1 VPLENTDPLAL
12 DRAAMREAA
21 HQTIDFL
28 LDRLEDDAALPLR
41 RATPA
46 EMRERLSGAAP
57 DGPQPFAE
65 LLAQLARDV
74 LPFMSRVDHPA
85 FFAFVPGSGTWPGA
99 LADFIASACNI
110 YAGSWMEAAGPS
122 QVELEVLGWFKD
134 WLGYPNEAAGAL
146 VTGGSAANLAALA
159 CAREAIAGGPDDR
172 LVIYVADQAHS
183 SIARAA
189 RILGMRPEQVRVL
202 PVDASFRLGV
212 QTVAD
217 AMDADAAAGRRPFA
231 LVANAGATNTG
242 AVDRLDKLATLCRER
257 GVWLHADAA
266 YGGFAVLTERGK
278 AQLAGLELADS
289 ITLDP
294 HKWLYQP
301 FECGCILVRDG
312 RRLHDTFAILPD
324 YLRDARTQD
333 DEVNF
338 SELSL
343 QLTRTSRALKIWLS
357 VRAFGLDAF
366 RQTIDRTLDLAAAA
380 RERIERSPAF
390 ELMAPPSLG
399 VVCFRRVFADAG
411 EDELDALNAGL
422 VSALEE
428 SGIGLVSS
436 TRLRGRY
443 AIRLCVLNHSST
455 DEHIERVL
463 KFLET
468 AKPQRAG
475 APTYERHPDV
485 LAAQHAAQSEPF
497 RIETFHDRG
506 EARSFAAGD
515 TVVARWD
522 TTRDFYVI
530 VEGSVAVTIDGERV
544 AELGPGDFFGE
555 LAALDWGAGFGYA
568 RLATVTALEPLH
580 VVVLAPET
588 LGELVREHPAL
599 ERELRRRAGDRLLRH

>member
-1 VPLENTDPLAL
+1 MPQENTDPLAL
-12 DRAAMREAA
+12 DRDAMRELA
-21 HQTIDFL
+21 HQTVDFL
-28 LDRLEDDAALPLR
+28 LDRLTDPDAPPLR

-46 EMRERLSGAAP
+46 EMRERLSGPAP
-57 DGPQPFAE
+57 DEAQPFDE
-65 LLAQLARDV
+65 LLAQLGRDV

-110 YAGSWMEAAGPS
+110 YAGSWMEAAGPT

-134 WLGYPNEAAGAL
+134 WIGYPAAASGAL
-146 VTGGSAANLAALA
+146 LTGGSAANLAALA
-159 CAREAIAGGPDDR
+159 CAREAVAGGPDDR

-212 QTVAD
+212 QTLAH
-217 AMDADAAAGRRPFA
+217 AMDADVAAGRRPFA
-231 LVANAGATNTG
+231 LVANAGATSTG
-242 AVDRLDKLATLCRER
+242 AIDRLGELAALCRER

-266 YGGFAVLTERGK
+266 YGGFAILTDRGR

-312 RRLHDTFAILPD
+312 RRLHDAFAILPD
-324 YLRDARTQD
+324 YLRDARTQN

-357 VRAFGLDAF
+357 LRAFGLDAF
-366 RQTIDRTLDLAAAA
+366 RQTIDRTLDLAAEAH
-380 RERIERSPAF
+380 ERVERSPEL

-399 VVCFRRVFADAG
+399 VVCFRRLFANAD
-411 EDELDALNAGL
+411 EDELDTLNAGL

-455 DEHIERVL
+455 VEHVERVL
-463 KFLET
+463 DFLET
-468 AKPQRAG
+468 AQPRAG
-475 APTYERHPDV
+475 AKTYERHPDV
-485 LAAQHAAQSEPF
+485 LAARYAEQSEPV
-497 RIETFHDRG
+497 RIDAFHDRG
-506 EARSFAAGD
+506 EERRYATGD

-530 VEGSVAVTIDGERV
+530 VEGSVEVTIDGERV

-568 RLATVTALEPLH
+568 RLATVAALAPLR
-580 VVVLAPET
+580 VVVLTPET